1 MLRKLRPRR
10 PSHATVVAY
19 LGLFVALGG
28 TAYAVNTVGSTDII
42 DGQVKSVDVGDN
54 EIGSADVKDNSI
66 NTFDVHSF
74 LGVDV
79 VDNSLTGADID
90 ESTLGVVQGTGK
102 VLAGSGSVGFDQSGN
117 LATVPNLG
125 TFSMACS
132 SGLAVTRFTP
142 VSGLGAYKGWFDGN
156 GNSGLV
162 PYSFATAT
170 SPDELAFLLPSK
182 SVVRLRIVSGGAL
195 MATLQLDVNQAGSGQ
210 ACDHSFQVL
219 ATS

>member
-1 MLRKLRPRR
+1 MFRKLRPR
-10 PSHATVVAY
+10 SIYDVMAAIACLAAVA
-19 LGLFVALGG
+19 GG
-28 TAYAVNTVGSTDII
+28 TAYAANTIGSSDII
-42 DGQVKSVDVGDN
+42 DGQVKSVDVGDG
-54 EIGSADVKDNSI
+54 EIGSADVKDNSL

-90 ESTLGVVQGTGK
+90 ESTLGVVQGTGR

-117 LATVPNLG
+117 LVTVPNLG

-132 SGLAVTRFTP
+132 TGLAVARFAP

-156 GNSGLV
+156 GSSGLV
-162 PYSFATAT
+162 PYSFDTAT
-170 SPDELAFLLPSK
+170 SPDQLEFLLPSS
-182 SVVRLRIVSGGAL
+182 SVVRLRIVSSGAL

-210 ACDHSFQVL
+210 ACNYSFQVL